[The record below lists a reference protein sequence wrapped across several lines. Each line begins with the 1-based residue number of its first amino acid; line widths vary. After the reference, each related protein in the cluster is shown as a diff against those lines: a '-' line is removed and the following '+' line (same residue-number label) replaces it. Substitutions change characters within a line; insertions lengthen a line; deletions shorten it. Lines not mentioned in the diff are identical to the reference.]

1 VSAAPAASAMPAIAD
16 DLPAEELLR
25 QAIFELFPDRIA
37 LVSSFGADAVVLLH
51 MVAGIKADLPV
62 LFLDTG
68 KLFPQTL
75 AYRDRVTERLGLR
88 NVQTLTPEPAA
99 VQADD
104 AGGSLW
110 FRDADACCGLR
121 KVAPLRRGLAPYGAW
136 INGRKRFQSAGRA
149 AIPKLEWADGRAK
162 FTPLA
167 DWPADRLEA
176 YIQRHDLPRHPLVAE
191 RYASIGC
198 APCSSPTLP
207 GQDARAGRWAGS
219 AKTECGIHLKPIPDA
234 IRAE

>member
-1 VSAAPAASAMPAIAD
+1 MSAAPAAWAMPAID
-16 DLPAEELLR
+16 DGLPAEALLR
-25 QAIFELFPDRIA
+25 QAIFELFPGRIA
-37 LVSSFGADAVVLLH
+37 LVSSFGADAIVLLH

-68 KLFPQTL
+68 KLFPRTL
-75 AYRDRVTERLGLR
+75 AYRDRVTEQLGLR

-99 VQADD
+99 LQADD

-110 FRDADACCGLR
+110 FRDTDACCALR
-121 KVAPLRRGLAPYGAW
+121 KVAPLRRGLAPYAAW

-167 DWPADRLEA
+167 DWPADQIDA
-176 YIQRHDLPRHPLVAE
+176 YIRRHDLPRHPLIAE
-191 RYASIGC
+191 GYASIGC
-198 APCSSPTLP
+198 APCSSPVAP

-219 AKTECGIHLKPIPDA
+219 AKTECGIHLSPSADA
-234 IRAE
+234 IRSE